1 MANTDFTIENGVLIK
16 YKGPGGDVVIPAGV
30 TSIWDQAFWCCTGL
44 TSVTIPDS
52 VTSIGD
58 EAFWCCTGLMSI
70 VVEDGNSVYHA
81 IGNCLIETESK
92 TLVVGCN
99 ASVIPTDGSVTSIGN
114 YAFYDCTGLTS
125 VTIPD
130 SVTSIGKKAFS
141 WCKGL
146 TSVTIP
152 DSVTSIGKNAFSW
165 CKGLTSVTIPDSV
178 TSIGDKAFYDCTG
191 LTSVTIPDSVQSI
204 GGYTFSGC
212 GKLCRVVIPGSSPE
226 LDKCFKIKSTVLS
239 RFFRFPF
246 PIKLLKAYNRLAG
259 DHDAND
265 DEAAI
270 TEFVRKN
277 YQNLTK
283 LAVKNESA
291 TVIREILNRFGD
303 GVPDKVIDKMRA
315 LALKKPDLLA
325 VIPEICDS
333 GDLAVIP
340 EICDSGDFKLKT
352 TVGGYAIKKYIG
364 TDASVT
370 VPEKID
376 GIPVV
381 AIGRAAFKNV
391 ATLTSV
397 VLPGSVGTIGVS
409 AFENCWN
416 LRDVTIP
423 RRYVEFNEQY
433 WNSWLGW
440 IDSPPFYQCAEDL
453 VFHAPKCSTAEGYAG
468 RRGINFKT
476 LPDAVE
482 DDQVYQTAGLSPE
495 LLDAAARRISEN
507 DVETLKAVCDADAK
521 KNGGSFRTFVFFCFD
536 KPKVVAETEWF
547 ALPNELKER
556 FLSLKISG
564 CFDDLIIDY
573 ELTNDARPPLL
584 TRRAVGG
591 WTTNK
596 AKNRAK
602 MKGTTLTECAPD
614 GYTEWWM
621 APVYR
626 ATVPAKTKAI
636 EEGAFASFDNHGEIE
651 ITWKGTVADWMK
663 IDHREDLYR
672 FRALVVCSDGTVQY
686 YRIDHAKTPKP
697 LYVGYS
703 HFGAKSR
710 VEAQS
715 IGFENIWTYIF
726 SSQRCKLDTGLYLGC
741 YALAMYEEGEEEQ
754 EAEDRNSYDLL
765 DVDNFRM
772 IGEIDPENG

>member
-1 MANTDFTIENGVLIK
+1 MANTDFTIENGKLIK
-16 YKGPGGDVVIPAGV
+16 YNGSGGDVVIPDSVTSIGYEAFRGRTGLTSVTIGSSVTSIGVWAFSGCTGLTSVTIGNGV
-30 TSIWDQAFWCCTGL
+30 TSIGDYAFYHCSGL
-44 TSVTIPDS
+44 TSVTIGGSVTIIGNSAFSVCSRLKSVTIPDS
-52 VTSIGD
+52 VTSIEGW
-58 EAFWCCTGLMSI
+58 AFSG
-70 VVEDGNSVYHA
+70 
-81 IGNCLIETESK
+81 
-92 TLVVGCN
+92 
-99 ASVIPTDGSVTSIGN
+99 
-114 YAFYDCTGLTS
+114 CTGLTS
-125 VTIPD
+125 VTIGS
-130 SVTSIGKKAFS
+130 SVTSIGNSAFS
-141 WCKGL
+141 GC
-146 TSVTIP
+146 S
-152 DSVTSIGKNAFSW
+152 
-165 CKGLTSVTIPDSV
+165 
-178 TSIGDKAFYDCTG
+178 G

-246 PIKLLKAYNRLAG
+246 PIKLHKVYNRLAG

-277 YQNLTK
+277 YQNLAK

-333 GDLAVIP
+333 GD
-340 EICDSGDFKLKT
+340 FKLKT

-370 VPEKID
+370 VPEMID

-440 IDSPPFYQCAEDL
+440 IDSPPFYQCAEDI

-468 RRGINFKT
+468 RRWINFKT

-547 ALPNELKER
+547 TLPNELKER

-686 YRIDHAKTPKP
+686 SRIDHAKTPKP